1 MKTVPI
7 TYTLTELSEGYI
19 ARCVTNNFATAY
31 GKTKDEAGENL
42 VDAIQ
47 TYIRLYPDRADDML
61 QSPPTKE
68 LVLDDPRFDA

>member
-7 TYTLTELSEGYI
+7 TYTLTELAEGYI

-31 GKTKDEAGENL
+31 GRTKDEAGENL

-47 TYIRLYPDRADDML
+47 MYIRLYPDQADYML
-61 QSPPTKE
+61 RPPPTKE
-68 LVLDDPRFDA
+68 LVLDDP

>member
-7 TYTLTELSEGYI
+7 TYTLTELTEGYI
-19 ARCVTNNFATAY
+19 ARSVTNNYAAAY

-42 VDAIQ
+42 VDAIR
-47 TYIRLYPDRADDML
+47 TYIRLYPDQANDVL

-68 LVLDDPRFDA
+68 LVLDDQ

>member
-19 ARCVTNNFATAY
+19 ARCVTNNFAAAY

-47 TYIRLYPDRADDML
+47 TYIRLYPDRADAIL
-61 QSPPTKE
+61 KSPPTKE
-68 LVLDDPRFDA
+68 LVLDDP